1 MANQL
6 EKLRKENNLLDKQL
20 SKENNSIMTDMVC
33 YLRSSDLCEY
43 DIEII
48 RKELTGMALEAQLRS
63 EKFSD
68 VVGDDYKALCDE
80 LMKNGRQKTLYEK
93 ALEILYVLVFGAG
106 TLFLVEILFSSTIIN
121 IVKFGQFAMPIT
133 SGFLVTT
140 FITVVIAFSVYNY
153 FTKNSFE
160 LSNHNRKTQ
169 IIFIIGFTAV
179 WTAVLLIRVFM
190 GNTVLWSVNC
200 LYPTAFLAIAFV
212 LIKTLGDQHANNLFK
227 VFSSNSDAK

>member
-20 SKENNSIMTDMVC
+20 SKENNTIMIDMVC
-33 YLRSSDLCEY
+33 YLRSSDLCDY

-48 RKELTGMALEAQLRS
+48 RKELTGMALEAQLRN

-68 VVGDDYKALCDE
+68 AVGDDYKALCDE
-80 LMKNGRQKTLYEK
+80 LMKNGRQKTLNEK
-93 ALEILYVLVFGAG
+93 ALEILYVLVFGVG
-106 TLFLVEILFSSTIIN
+106 TLYLVEILFSSTIIN
-121 IVKFGQFAMPIT
+121 IVKFGQFTMPIT
-133 SGFLVTT
+133 SGFLVST
-140 FITVVIAFSVYNY
+140 FIAVVMAFSVYNY

-169 IIFIIGFTAV
+169 IKFIIAFTVV

-190 GNTVLWSVNC
+190 ENTVLWSVNC
-200 LYPTAFLAIAFV
+200 LYPAAFLALAFV
-212 LIKTLGDQHANNLFK
+212 LIKRLGDRHANNLLKF
-227 VFSSNSDAK
+227 NR